1 MAHRSVLFSILGA
14 SIFSVIVAGCAS
26 VPLSTHQDGS
36 TTTQTV
42 ATNSVPTAPVAAIYA
57 DLTRAMTAYQFG
69 NKAPG
74 HDAMLTIQQQA
85 LLQIKSDTKR
95 CAALAGCNMLRFTSA
110 YEQLLATPR
119 YVDSTTVQNP
129 PEIAQSTE
137 GEESP
142 VLWVL
147 PQTERSVILLS
158 HGILPQLIASNAA
171 IRAAIEEWLTSM
183 RPQLMNT
190 WVNYQYLR
198 TQMEPAYK
206 KTGLPEALLFGIMA
220 KESAGKVHAVSR
232 SGAAGPLQF
241 MPATAARFGLRVV
254 NGFDQRFDPKLEAQA
269 NAAFIDEQLKTF
281 NNNLALTLAA
291 YNSGEGFVSRLVR
304 GQNNASLWEPR
315 IFDALSAQTREYVP
329 MVLAAA
335 WLFLHSQQY
344 NLEFPKID
352 GAPGLITLN
361 SPASL
366 SELAICLG
374 QAGRMRDG
382 WFRTLRNLNPR
393 LKPQKTQPAGTRI
406 AMPSILESVYAK
418 QCRPGG
424 NWLGLARVLHA
435 AAPPVFRPLHIYY
448 QVRQG
453 DTLYGIARH
462 FRCAQAH
469 GIARING
476 LRPPH
481 YIIHPGMRLRIPT
494 CQRS

>member
-1 MAHRSVLFSILGA
+1 MAHRSILFSILSA
-14 SIFSVIVAGCAS
+14 SIFSVVVAGCAS
-26 VPLSTHQDGS
+26 LPSPTPKDGS
-36 TTTQTV
+36 TTAPAMV
-42 ATNSVPTAPVAAIYA
+42 TNPPPTESVAALYA
-57 DLTRAMTAYQFG
+57 DLTRAMTAYQLG
-69 NKAPG
+69 NKASG
-74 HDAMLTIQQQA
+74 HDAMLATQQQA
-85 LLQIKSDTKR
+85 LLQIKHDAER
-95 CAALAGCNMLRFTSA
+95 CAALAGCNMLKFTLA
-110 YEQLLATPR
+110 YEQLLDATR
-119 YVDSTTVQNP
+119 YADNTTVQNQ

-142 VLWVL
+142 VLRVL

-158 HGILPQLIASNAA
+158 HGTLPKLIASNAA

-183 RPQLMNT
+183 RPQLINT

-198 TQMEPAYK
+198 AQMEPAYQ

-241 MPATAARFGLRVV
+241 MPATAARFGLRIV
-254 NGFDQRFDPKLEAQA
+254 NGFDQRFDPKLEARA
-269 NAAFIDEQLKTF
+269 NAAFINEQLKIF
-281 NNNLALTLAA
+281 NDNLALTLAA
-291 YNSGEGFVSRLVR
+291 YNGGEGFVGRLVR
-304 GQNNASLWEPR
+304 GQTNASLWEPR
-315 IFDALSAQTREYVP
+315 IYDALSAQTREYVP

-335 WLFLHSQQY
+335 WLFLHPQQY
-344 NLEFPKID
+344 NLKFPKID
-352 GAPGLITLN
+352 GTPGSITLN

-366 SELAICLG
+366 SELSICLG
-374 QAGRMRDG
+374 QAGQMRDG
-382 WFRTLRNLNPR
+382 WFRTLRNLNPK
-393 LKPQKTQPAGTRI
+393 LKPQKIQLAGTHI
-406 AMPSILESVYAK
+406 AMPSILKSVYTK

-424 NWLGLARVLHA
+424 NWLELARVLHD

-448 QVRQG
+448 QVREG

-469 GIARING
+469 GIARMNG

-494 CQRS
+494 CQRG